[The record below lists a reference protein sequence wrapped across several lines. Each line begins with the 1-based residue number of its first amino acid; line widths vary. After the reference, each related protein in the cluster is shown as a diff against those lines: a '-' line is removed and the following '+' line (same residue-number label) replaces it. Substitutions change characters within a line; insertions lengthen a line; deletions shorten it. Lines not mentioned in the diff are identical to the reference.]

1 MLIWYYIFIFWTCAS
16 IWCRNNQATLPS
28 WPSSILGSPRPKRWE
43 TFFPPWKDL
52 VLRVSIHFLLHNRHE
67 IALVGHHGSFGWG
80 VAMFHNVSPRR
91 HHQNHVTRSED
102 ESGFY
107 STQCCWSQNW
117 HFHGFPLNFH
127 WISTDFHGFPWIS
140 TEFPL
145 ISRLSILRSA
155 PLRCPTCSMQAN
167 NGWESTRGF
176 TAKSAM
182 KPGLKLPETLG
193 PLGPEALEALD
204 ALEAMTAMK
213 LDTSWLTECSY
224 VANIICYWYLYI
236 YSCISKAF
244 KTLGSLK

>member
-127 WISTDFHGFPWIS
+127 WISTDFHGFPLNFHW
-140 TEFPL
+140 FPGFPFWDQH
-145 ISRLSILRSA
+145 RCGA
-155 PLRCPTCSMQAN
+155 PPAPCRPT
-167 NGWESTRGF
+167 
-176 TAKSAM
+176 TAGS
-182 KPGLKLPETLG
+182 P
-193 PLGPEALEALD
+193 PEASQPSRQWSQDWSYLKRWDRWDLKPWRPWMPWMPWR
-204 ALEAMTAMK
+204 LWR
-213 LDTSWLTECSY
+213 LWSWTR
-224 VANIICYWYLYI
+224 VD
-236 YSCISKAF
+236 
-244 KTLGSLK
+244 SLNVHT

>member
-80 VAMFHNVSPRR
+80 VAMLHNVSPRR

-127 WISTDFHGFPWIS
+127 WFPWISMDFHWISTDFQAFHFEIS
-140 TEFPL
+140 TVAVPHL
-145 ISRLSILRSA
+145 LHAGQQRLGVHPRLHSQVGNEARTEVTWNAGTAGTWSLGGLGCLGCLGGYDGYEVGHELTHWMFIRS
-155 PLRCPTCSMQAN
+155 
-167 NGWESTRGF
+167 
-176 TAKSAM
+176 
-182 KPGLKLPETLG
+182 
-193 PLGPEALEALD
+193 
-204 ALEAMTAMK
+204 
-213 LDTSWLTECSY
+213 
-224 VANIICYWYLYI
+224 
-236 YSCISKAF
+236 
-244 KTLGSLK
+244 